1 MKLSIIL
8 PIYNV
13 EKFLPDCFASL
24 ETQDIPKEE
33 YEIICVDDGSPD
45 NSAAVIEEYQKK
57 YPNIRLIRQA
67 NGGVCSARNNG
78 LKAALGEYIWYVDPD
93 DYIQANCLGIL
104 LDKLYAS
111 EADFIV
117 FEYDEVA
124 EESAF
129 NIEDQSDI
137 IIEAQEEYS
146 SKGSGCQY
154 IVRRAYLEENNIA
167 FNDKLAYGEDY
178 LWAFQL
184 NYRKHVGLKTSAR
197 IYHYRQ
203 RVGSAMHGR
212 TREKQLRHMND
223 MQLLATIYQG
233 EYQRCEREELPT
245 EVLKN
250 IKQRQ
255 QLCMQCVI
263 LDLIRLVDGKTEIK
277 AKLNEL
283 QEEGLYPYPW
293 MWWYLFDKSIQ
304 APFSAKLF
312 SLFFP
317 MRWYVVLM
325 NKLFKRKG

>member
-24 ETQDIPKEE
+24 EAQDIPKEE

-45 NSAAVIEEYQKK
+45 NSAALIEEYQKK
-57 YPNIRLIRQA
+57 YSNIRLIRQA

-78 LKAALGEYIWYVDPD
+78 LKAARGEYIWYIDPD

-104 LDKLYAS
+104 LEKLYATN
-111 EADFIV
+111 ADFIV

-124 EESAF
+124 EESTFDKA
-129 NIEDQSDI
+129 NQANI
-137 IIEAQEEYS
+137 IIEKQEKYS
-146 SKGSGCQY
+146 SKGSGWQY
-154 IVRRAYLEENNIA
+154 IARRAYLEENNIV
-167 FNDKLAYGEDY
+167 FNEQLAYGEDY

-184 NYRKHVGLKTSAR
+184 NYRKHIGLKTTAR

-203 RVGSAMHGR
+203 RMGSAMRGR
-212 TREKQLRHMND
+212 TRDKQLRHMND
-223 MQLLATIYQG
+223 MQLLASIYAD
-233 EYQRCEREELPT
+233 EYQRCKREGLPN

-250 IKQRQ
+250 IKNRR
-255 QLCMQCVI
+255 QLCAQSMI
-263 LDLIRLVDGKTEIK
+263 LDLIRLSDGKTEIK
-277 AKLNEL
+277 AKLKEL
-283 QEEGLYPYPW
+283 QGEGLYPYPW

-304 APFSAKLF
+304 APLQTKLF